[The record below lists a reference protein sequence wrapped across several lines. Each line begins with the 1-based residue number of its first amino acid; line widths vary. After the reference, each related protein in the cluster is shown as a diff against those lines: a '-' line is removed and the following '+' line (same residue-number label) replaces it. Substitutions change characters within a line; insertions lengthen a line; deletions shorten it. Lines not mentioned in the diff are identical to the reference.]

1 MTTRSGELLASNE
14 KLVNDLGAI
23 RFTDMEKPDFR
34 TFQNDLFYSHRSFDV
49 FYAKLQRGEKSA
61 IVSGLN
67 PSGKLHLGH
76 KVVFDT
82 CL

>member
-34 TFQNDLFYSHRSFDV
+34 TFQNDLFYSHTGALMFSTRSF
-49 FYAKLQRGEKSA
+49 SA
-61 IVSGLN
+61 ARN
-67 PSGKLHLGH
+67 PP
-76 KVVFDT
+76 
-82 CL
+82 